1 MTRLSVIVITR
12 DEAHNIRECLESV
25 RWADELV
32 VVDSGSTDGTQA
44 VCREYAA
51 KLIETD
57 WPGYGPQK
65 NRALEH
71 ATGEWVLS
79 IDADERVTPELRRE
93 IEAAIT
99 NPGFAVYRMPRRSSY
114 CGRFMRHG
122 GWWPDR
128 VARLFRRGHA
138 RFSDAV
144 VHERLEAQGPIGELQ
159 APLLHFSFRDLE
171 QVLNKVNSYS
181 SAGAEMLVNRGKRG
195 GLGRAIGHA
204 IAAFVRTY
212 VFKRG
217 FLDGREGFMLAV
229 SNAEGAYYR
238 YLKAMYLRESG
249 GRAKRSG

>member
-44 VCREYAA
+44 VCREYTA

-71 ATGEWVLS
+71 ATGEWILS
-79 IDADERVTPELRRE
+79 IDADERVTPDLRRE

-99 NPGFAVYRMPRRSSY
+99 NPGFAAYRMPRRSSY
-114 CGRFMRHG
+114 CGRFLRHG

-128 VARLFRRGHA
+128 VTRLFRRGHA
-138 RFSDAV
+138 RFSDAA

-159 APLLHFSFRDLE
+159 SPLLHFSFRDLE

-181 SAGAEMLVNRGKRG
+181 SAGAEMLVDRGKRG
-195 GLGRAIGHA
+195 GLGAAVAHA
-204 IAAFVRTY
+204 VAAFVRTY

-229 SNAEGAYYR
+229 SNAEGTYYR

-249 GRAKRSG
+249 RRTKRSG